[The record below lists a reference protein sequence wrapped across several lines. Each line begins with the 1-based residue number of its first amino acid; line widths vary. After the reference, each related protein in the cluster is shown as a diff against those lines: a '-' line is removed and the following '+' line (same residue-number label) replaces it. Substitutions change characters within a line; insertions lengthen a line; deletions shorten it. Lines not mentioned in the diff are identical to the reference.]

1 MSSSQ
6 NNYNTISLFDVDDDC
21 SCVSSSGTKL
31 EVVKLNYESA
41 ESVTWQ
47 DLFSGFDSL
56 YAITFSTGVNFVYKL
71 LGMFDYAEIIF
82 GCEAVMSYT
91 LQEVMAYQDKL
102 IERMRDN
109 ISESQSQ
116 LLSRMD
122 NGSVKF
128 YVSRT
133 KLSHEKLYLLAA
145 EDGRKRV
152 IMGSAN
158 MSYNAFGGIQREN
171 ICYIDGDKAYDWYM
185 GSFSELRE
193 CSSDAIKRSALEM
206 ADLNENIDE
215 LPVVGTIKANKVLV
229 IEPVKENTEEVKFV
243 LDTHKLAGTL
253 TGTLTPMLPK
263 ADKKTG
269 KLTVVSDTIVKLRR
283 QLISEATKE
292 KELRSEYPQLVI
304 DAFQGTAALNADLLD
319 LNPDREA
326 VEQDVS
332 LFLKY
337 MEGYSKFH
345 GDYVGMQ
352 YRYFEFANWF
362 FCTPFM
368 GVMRDMAARYDQNR
382 LPYPV
387 FGLVYGQSKAG
398 KTSFLETLLKM
409 MIGQKPKVSA
419 PDFTRSSIESLKR
432 TVQGAPIIVDDL
444 TNTRF
449 SQHAIETIKNDDFGV
464 SEHLINY
471 SAVVISANEDV
482 KAVAPEVIRRTVIC
496 RVEAGLT
503 NTEVMK
509 SNVVRSVQQK
519 IGTAFYREYLRR
531 MLALIPDLLDALK
544 ADNDD
549 NTPDILKCSSE
560 VICEIIGEYTDEMP
574 EYVRRLS
581 LDNYFSEQVTG
592 KYAIKT
598 VQNAWKTSRKS
609 FVISPRNN
617 ELRYNAG
624 ATYEADRLM
633 KELPETLEA
642 HKSREWVVMNLDEAR
657 HFFEINFKKL
667 LFPW

>member
-6 NNYNTISLFDVDDDC
+6 NNYDTISLFDVDEDC
-21 SCVSSSGTKL
+21 SCVRSSGTKL

-56 YAITFSTGVNFVYKL
+56 YAITFSSGVNFVYKL

-82 GCEAVMSYT
+82 GCEAVLSYT
-91 LQEVMAYQDKL
+91 LQEIMAYQDKL

-193 CSSDAIKRSALEM
+193 CSSDAIKRSALER

-215 LPVVGTIKANKVLV
+215 LPVAGTIKANKVLV

-243 LDTHKLAGTL
+243 LDTHKLA
-253 TGTLTPMLPK
+253 GTLTPMLPK

-304 DAFQGTAALNADLLD
+304 DAFLGTAALNADLLD

-657 HFFEINFKKL
+657 QFFEINFKKP